1 MMTRL
6 LSVCAA
12 ALIAVMSSSA
22 VAAQQSAPPG
32 GHWTGAVQTPGQP
45 LEVEID
51 LKQEAPPAWKGAI
64 SIPAQNLKWLPLQ
77 AIDVKDKAVSF
88 TISQAPGTPTFKGTL
103 SADGTTIEGEFTQ
116 GGGSFPFKLTRAG
129 EAVFAPPPPKSTAIG
144 KELEGSW
151 SGTLDVGGNTLRLT
165 LKLANGADGATG
177 SIVSVD
183 QGNAEITVASIVQTG
198 AHLELQ
204 LPTISGAWAGDLKD
218 GKLVGTWSQGA
229 GSLPLEFT
237 RPTP

>member
-1 MMTRL
+1 MTRL
-6 LSVCAA
+6 LSLCATT
-12 ALIAVMSSSA
+12 LIAVA
-22 VAAQQSAPPG
+22 LCGPAAAGQAAAPG
-32 GHWTGAVQTPGQP
+32 GHWTGSIQTPGQP

-64 SIPAQNLKWLPLQ
+64 TIAAQNLKWLPLQ
-77 AIDVKDKAVSF
+77 GIDVKDKAVSF

-116 GGGSFPFKLTRAG
+116 GGAGFPFKLTRSG
-129 EAVFAPPPPKSTAIG
+129 DAVFAPPPPKSTAIG
-144 KELEGSW
+144 KELEGTW
-151 SGTLDVGGNTLRLT
+151 SGTLEAGGNTLRLT

-177 SIVSVD
+177 TIVSVD
-183 QGNAEITVASIVQTG
+183 QGNAEITIASIVQTA

-218 GKLVGTWSQGA
+218 GKLVGTWTQGP
-229 GSLPLEFT
+229 GNLPLEFT
-237 RPTP
+237 RSSP